1 VVPSH
6 ELRAALVDAVASVL
20 TPATSTAG
28 PVGDPTERVLTRL
41 VVIGEMVGPESRA
54 IAHIEM
60 DAGGSDLPSWDAT
73 ALLLQALKEV
83 NK

>member
-1 VVPSH
+1 LVPPEAREALLREIEAVLVVGAS
-6 ELRAALVDAVASVL
+6 ESGLRPDS
-20 TPATSTAG
+20 
-28 PVGDPTERVLTRL
+28 ERVLTRL
-41 VVIGEMVGPESRA
+41 VIVGELVGPESRA
-54 IAHIEM
+54 VAHIEM